1 VLGAACDFE
10 STPYCIIR
18 AMNAAQTIDE
28 LSDLLNLGDRVLRM
42 VADRGGL
49 DFVVECILRSGS
61 ELSARV
67 RKGEP
72 ELVEEAGTRS
82 AGLRVIAGKRVASTS
97 TSDLTEA
104 GVSRFVADAI
114 ELASLSQE
122 DPFAGPADPS
132 LLCDPAK
139 SANLDLFDPEGGSV
153 DAGRA
158 IAIAGEAEAA
168 ALAFDSRITNS
179 EGATFGRSSGGVA
192 LVLSSG
198 FRAAYAGSYQ
208 SLGVAPLAADEGG
221 KNRRGYHWT
230 GHRHFRALQP
240 AAEVGREAAKRT
252 LGKLGARTVA
262 SCDVPVVFD
271 PEASRAILGLLA
283 GCVMGSSIW
292 RKASYLVGREGTQV
306 ASSLITVVDDP
317 LIPRAPGSRA
327 FDGEGLASR
336 RNVVVEGGVLQTYLC
351 DSYSARK
358 LGRAS
363 TASAGR
369 GGGGS
374 VGPSTTNFVL
384 KPGSDSNEAIIR
396 GTRRGLYVTEMMGFG
411 FNAVTG
417 DFSRGASGFWI
428 EDGALAF
435 PVSEVTISL
444 NVDLLWKSIDAVGS
458 DLDMRTATACPTI
471 RVAKMTVAGG
481 VSAT

>member
-1 VLGAACDFE
+1 MKAA
-10 STPYCIIR
+10 SP
-18 AMNAAQTIDE
+18 IDRE
-28 LSDLLNLGDRVLRM
+28 LSELLELGDRVLRT
-42 VADRGGL
+42 VSEKGGR
-49 DFVVECILRSGS
+49 DFVVECLLRSGS

-82 AGLRVIAGKRVASTS
+82 AGLRVIAGKRVATTS

-104 GVSRFVADAI
+104 GVARFVADAI

-122 DPFAGPADPS
+122 DPFAGPADPK
-132 LLCDPAK
+132 LLCDPAQ
-139 SANLDLFDPEGGSV
+139 APHLDLYDPEGGGV

-158 IAIAGEAEAA
+158 ISIATEAEAA
-168 ALAFDSRITNS
+168 ALAFDARITNS

-198 FRAAYAGSYQ
+198 FRAAYPGSYQ

-230 GHRHFRALQP
+230 GGRHFRALEP
-240 AAEVGREAAKRT
+240 AAEVGREAARRT
-252 LGKLGARTVA
+252 VGKLGARTVA
-262 SCDVPVVFD
+262 SCEVPVVFD
-271 PEASRAILGLLA
+271 PEAARAILGLLA
-283 GCVMGSSIW
+283 GSVMGSAIW
-292 RKASYLVGREGTQV
+292 RKASYLIGREGTQV
-306 ASSLITVVDDP
+306 ASSLVTVVDDP

-336 RNVVVEGGVLQTYLC
+336 KNVVVEQGILKTYLC
-351 DSYSARK
+351 DSYSGRK

-363 TASAGR
+363 TASAAR
-369 GGGGS
+369 GGGAS
-374 VGPSTTNFVL
+374 VGASTSNFIL
-384 KPGSDSNEAIIR
+384 QPGPDSNEAIIR
-396 GTRRGLYVTEMMGFG
+396 GTPRGLYVTEMMGFG

-428 EDGALAF
+428 EGGALAF

-444 NVDLLWKSIDAVGS
+444 NVDSLWKSIDAVGS
-458 DLDMRTATACPTI
+458 DLDLRTSTACPTI

-481 VSAT
+481 G